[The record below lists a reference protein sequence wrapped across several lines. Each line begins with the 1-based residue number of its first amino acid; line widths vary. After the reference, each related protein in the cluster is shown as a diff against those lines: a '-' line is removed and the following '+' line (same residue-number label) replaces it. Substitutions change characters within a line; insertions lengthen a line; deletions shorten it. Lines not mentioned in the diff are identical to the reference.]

1 MGSSMP
7 NDFWT
12 RPSHVFYG
20 VKKTLLY
27 ETILNISHRI
37 FGRLLTLLL
46 LVVQGCSKI
55 NDDQS
60 FKKGFPRKPQLANI
74 VLPNSTIEDKY
85 EKNPE
90 KYTKN
95 LTNIKKGFPRK
106 PQPANSVLPNSAKE
120 DKYKKI

>member
-1 MGSSMP
+1 MP
-7 NDFWT
+7 NDFRT

-60 FKKGFPRKPQLANI
+60 FKKGFPRKPQPANT

-85 EKNPE
+85 KKKVMTNIQ
-90 KYTKN
+90 KN
-95 LTNIKKGFPRK
+95 LTNIKKGLSQK
-106 PQPANSVLPNSAKE
+106 PPTRQYCLAKLNHRRQIYE
-120 DKYKKI
+120 KS